1 MAPQLE
7 ADPDAVVAAA
17 QLAGNSLANR
27 VIQNVTF
34 EARHCGALFEFDVEG
49 AVFLG
54 CHFSS
59 PHVAADLLDRE
70 ALVIPRIGG
79 KRCPYLATRHELY
92 TVEELLHP
100 FDPEVQG
107 SFKHSLDAKIYDHF
121 DAGRSEG
128 RFTLQDSLSQRI
140 HDHAIDDA
148 LEALLFDEDDKGRDA
163 RAEGRPEDCI
173 AKKVVGVMGGHA
185 LKRGSSLYASV
196 AELGYRLCKAGYFVA
211 TGGGPGAMEAA
222 NLGAWMAA
230 RKLNELEEAVQMLG
244 QAPAYSSASTK
255 TTHAYLSAGEAVRQ
269 RFASR
274 SKREALKRR
283 SLAIPTWFYG
293 HEPTNQFATEVAKYF
308 SNSIREDGLLA
319 IAQHGVI
326 FAPGKA
332 GTTQEIF
339 QDTCQ
344 NHYGTTRMHF
354 APGRRPEKTVSPMV
368 FLGDETRWRE
378 DFPVLPLLEAL
389 GGKGTKK
396 SKQYLELTTVLTK
409 PADIVRWLKAHP
421 PVVLTH

>member
-1 MAPQLE
+1 MPPQLE

-17 QLAGNSLANR
+17 KLAGNSLRNR
-27 VIQNVTF
+27 VIQNVIF
-34 EARHCGALFEFDVEG
+34 EARHCGELFDADVDG
-49 AVFLG
+49 AIFLG
-54 CHFSS
+54 CTFASN
-59 PHVAADLLDRE
+59 HVSAHLLDGG

-79 KRCPYLATRHELY
+79 ERRPYLATRHDLY

-100 FDPEVQG
+100 FDPAQPG
-107 SFKHSLDAKIYDHF
+107 SFKHSLDAQIYDHF
-121 DAGRSEG
+121 DAGRTHG
-128 RFTLQDSLSQRI
+128 RFSLQESLAQRI

-148 LEALLFDEDDKGRDA
+148 LEALLFDEDAKGRDA
-163 RAEGRPEDCI
+163 RAAGRPEDCVS
-173 AKKVVGVMGGHA
+173 KKVVGVMGGHA
-185 LKRGSSLYASV
+185 LKRSMPLYAEV
-196 AELGYRLCKAGYFVA
+196 AELGYRLTRAGYFVA

-222 NLGAWMAA
+222 NLGAWMAGRTLA
-230 RKLNELEEAVQMLG
+230 ELNEAIEML
-244 QAPAYSSASTK
+244 APATKYAAAGTK

-274 SKREALKRR
+274 SKKEALKRR

-308 SNSIREDGLLA
+308 SNSIREDGLLS

-344 NHYGTTRMHF
+344 NHYGTTRMRF
-354 APGRRPEKTVSPMV
+354 LPDEQPERTVSPMV
-368 FLGDETRWRE
+368 FLGDEQRWRH

-389 GGKGTKK
+389 GGKSTKK
-396 SKQYLELTTVLTK
+396 PKQYLELTTVLSK
-409 PADIVRWLKAHP
+409 PADIVQWLRAHP
-421 PVVLTH
+421 PVVLAS